1 MLDIVIIGSG
11 PAGLSAAIYGSRSGL
26 DILVIEKIS
35 HGVGQIA
42 EADCINNYLGFSSI
56 RGFELG
62 MQFRT
67 HAEACGVRF
76 QESEAIKLERT
87 DACWKIYSKD
97 GSCIQSKTVIY
108 AAGASHRHLNVFGEE
123 ALIGK
128 GVSYCATCDG
138 TFYKG
143 KDVAVIGGGNTAVG
157 DALYLSDLC
166 HKVYLIHRQN
176 SFRANTESLTNLKS
190 KKNVHIITPA
200 KVTKIIGEEAMGVF
214 AVQVETNNSTIPNE
228 ALSKTSDIPNE
239 TLSRTSDIPNE
250 ALSITSDIPNEALS
264 ITSDIP
270 VSGVFIAVGRQPATD
285 ILQDIV
291 PLNEQGYIVADENGR
306 TSLDNFFAAGDVR
319 SKENRQIIT
328 AAADG
333 ANAAI
338 SAEKYLTARI

>member
-62 MQFRT
+62 MQFRA

-87 DACWKIYSKD
+87 DTSWKIYAKD

-228 ALSKTSDIPNE
+228 ALS
-239 TLSRTSDIPNE
+239 R
-250 ALSITSDIPNEALS
+250 
-264 ITSDIP
+264 TSDIP

>member
-62 MQFRT
+62 MQFRA

-76 QESEAIKLERT
+76 QESEVIKLEQT
-87 DACWKIYSKD
+87 DACWKIYAKD

-138 TFYKG
+138 TFYNG

-228 ALSKTSDIPNE
+228 ALS
-239 TLSRTSDIPNE
+239 R
-250 ALSITSDIPNEALS
+250 
-264 ITSDIP
+264 TSDIP

>member
-11 PAGLSAAIYGSRSGL
+11 PAGISAAIYGSRSGL

-62 MQFRT
+62 MQFRA
-67 HAEACGVRF
+67 HAEACGVKF
-76 QESEAIKLERT
+76 QESEVIKLEQT
-87 DACWKIYSKD
+87 DACWKIYAKD

-108 AAGASHRHLNVFGEE
+108 AAGASHRHLNVLGEE

-143 KDVAVIGGGNTAVG
+143 KDVAVVGGGNTAVS

-166 HKVYLIHRQN
+166 RKVYLIHRQN
-176 SFRANTESLTNLKS
+176 SFRANAESLTNLKS

-200 KVTKIIGEEAMGVF
+200 NVTKIIGEEAMGVF
-214 AVQVETNNSTIPNE
+214 AVQVETSNSNISNKTF
-228 ALSKTSDIPNE
+228 SK
-239 TLSRTSDIPNE
+239 
-250 ALSITSDIPNEALS
+250 
-264 ITSDIP
+264 TSDIP
-270 VSGVFIAVGRQPATD
+270 VSGVFIAIGRQPATD
-285 ILQDIV
+285 TLQDIV
-291 PLNEQGYIVADENGR
+291 PLDEHGYIVADETGR
-306 TSLDNFFAAGDVR
+306 TALGNFFAAGDVR

-338 SAEKYLTARI
+338 SAEKYLTARS

>member
-1 MLDIVIIGSG
+1 M
-11 PAGLSAAIYGSRSGL
+11 
-26 DILVIEKIS
+26 
-35 HGVGQIA
+35 
-42 EADCINNYLGFSSI
+42 
-56 RGFELG
+56 
-62 MQFRT
+62 
-67 HAEACGVRF
+67 
-76 QESEAIKLERT
+76 
-87 DACWKIYSKD
+87 
-97 GSCIQSKTVIY
+97 
-108 AAGASHRHLNVFGEE
+108 
-123 ALIGK
+123 
-128 GVSYCATCDG
+128 
-138 TFYKG
+138 
-143 KDVAVIGGGNTAVG
+143 AVIGGGNTAVG

-228 ALSKTSDIPNE
+228 TLHKTSDIPNETLSKTSDIPNE
-239 TLSRTSDIPNE
+239 TLSK
-250 ALSITSDIPNEALS
+250 
-264 ITSDIP
+264 TSDIP
-270 VSGVFIAVGRQPATD
+270 VSGVFVAVGRQPATD
-285 ILQDIV
+285 ILQGIV

>member
-35 HGVGQIA
+35 HEVGQIA

-62 MQFRT
+62 MQFRA

-76 QESEAIKLERT
+76 QESEAIKLEQT
-87 DACWKIYSKD
+87 DACWKIYAKD

-228 ALSKTSDIPNE
+228 ALS
-239 TLSRTSDIPNE
+239 
-250 ALSITSDIPNEALS
+250 

>member
-62 MQFRT
+62 MQFRA

-87 DACWKIYSKD
+87 DACWKIYAKD
-97 GSCIQSKTVIY
+97 RSCIQSKTVIY

-176 SFRANTESLTNLKS
+176 SFRANTESLTILKS

-228 ALSKTSDIPNE
+228 ALSK
-239 TLSRTSDIPNE
+239 
-250 ALSITSDIPNEALS
+250 
-264 ITSDIP
+264 TSDIP